1 MKTDF
6 RNDTLTLEEIHK
18 ALNGVE
24 WDSDTIER
32 VAFLLEAAGF
42 YIAEVNEASSPDR
55 ETTPG
60 HGDCAC
66 RACAH

>member
-1 MKTDF
+1 METDF

-24 WDSDTIER
+24 WDSDTLQR

-42 YIAEVNEASSPDR
+42 YIAEVNEASNG
-55 ETTPG
+55 EVTLG
-60 HGDCAC
+60 HGECAC
-66 RACAH
+66 RACAY